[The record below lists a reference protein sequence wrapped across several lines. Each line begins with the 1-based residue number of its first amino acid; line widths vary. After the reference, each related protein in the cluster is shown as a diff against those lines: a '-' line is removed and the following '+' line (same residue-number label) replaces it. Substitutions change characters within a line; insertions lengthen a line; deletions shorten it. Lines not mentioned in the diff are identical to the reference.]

1 MEANNGIWH
10 DPIDWVVRL
19 NDKLAALDIQYHG
32 IKQIQRMRFD
42 PDETQ
47 NTELIDGDPQANATL
62 TATAMLAAVVAA
74 LKEIPTFQ
82 GNVGLTGL
90 TDLGHALR
98 DLDRGLRPVMLQPR
112 PGVTSPGDGSG
123 RQFLKAHVVLCV
135 ELLEIAGLT
144 NSAARKAIAKIFA
157 DNGFRGRKGGR
168 EGNPLSPQTVYDW
181 SIAMAQ
187 HGADRDGRGIID
199 RAIAEWKSRRPWPPV
214 EADVLRFASDCAAD
228 PALQTKG

>member
-1 MEANNGIWH
+1 MDADSSIWH

-19 NDKLAALDIQYHG
+19 NDKLTALDIQYHG

-98 DLDRGLRPVMLQPR
+98 DLDRGQRPVMLQPR
-112 PGVTSPGDGSG
+112 SGVTSPGDGSG
-123 RQFLKAHVVLCV
+123 RQFVKAHVVLCV
-135 ELLEIAGLT
+135 ELLELAGLT
-144 NSAARKAIAKIFA
+144 NSAARRTIAKIFA

-168 EGNPLSPQTVYDW
+168 QGSPLSPQTVYDW
-181 SIAMAQ
+181 CVAMAT
-187 HGADRDGRGIID
+187 HGADLEGREIIN
-199 RAIAEWKSRRPWPPV
+199 RAINDWREKRSWPPMMA
-214 EADVLRFASDCAAD
+214 EVLQFASDCAAD
-228 PALQTKG
+228 PSLQTKV